1 MEKENRPGKT
11 SKAPALAV
19 IGAGPGG
26 LHAAIAAARRGMKVV
41 LFEKGDVGDRIVCG
55 ECIFDSLGML
65 PPPDAGRLYEV
76 RTILI
81 SARGAYRLPIG
92 NYRRLWMVD
101 RRTWQRQLAAQAAVL
116 GVDVRCGEKITPAGV
131 GELVSRYDWVIDAS
145 GAPSVTS
152 RAYGFAGEYRRR
164 PPLLAYQYTVAGD
177 FSALF
182 SAATIKVGFLSRAPA
197 ECLPGYYWIFP
208 KSSGVANVGV
218 VFTRG
223 GEDGF
228 SLDLKGL
235 LTEIMGR
242 ESLHPERVLRK
253 GGGLIPTCMLP
264 RLVYGRIV
272 LVGDAAG
279 LTSPLHGGGIDLA
292 WLSGVRAVEAISKGK
307 HGVGSYRRGLL
318 SLMKHKLSL
327 EEMVIAKMKTLPFT
341 DFDDLLH
348 AAAVHR
354 AGIRTKVGLRH
365 PGLLAAA
372 WLWLKA
378 RRPPAVIAY
387 ETHMTIRRHNG
398 DEK

>member
-1 MEKENRPGKT
+1 MEKGSGQGKT
-11 SKAPALAV
+11 SAAPTLAV

-65 PPPDAGRLYEV
+65 PPPGAGRLYDV
-76 RTILI
+76 RTILF
-81 SARGAYRLPIG
+81 SARGTYRLPIK
-92 NYRRLWMVD
+92 NYLRLWMVD
-101 RRTWQRQLAAQAAVL
+101 RRTWQRQLAAQAAAL
-116 GVDVRCGEKITPAGV
+116 RVDVRCGEKITPAGV

-152 RAYGFAGEYRRR
+152 RAYGFNGEYRRR
-164 PPLLAYQYTVAGD
+164 PLLAYQYTVAGD

-182 SAATIKVGFLSRAPA
+182 SAATIKVGFLSWAPA

-208 KSSGVANVGV
+208 KSAGVANVGV

-228 SLDLKGL
+228 PLDLKGL
-235 LTEIMGR
+235 LTKIMGR
-242 ESLHPERVLRK
+242 ESLRPERVLRK
-253 GGGLIPTCMLP
+253 GGGLIPTHMLP

-292 WLSGVRAVEAISKGK
+292 RISGIRAVEALSKGK
-307 HGVGSYRRGLL
+307 QGVGAYRRELL
-318 SLMKHKLSL
+318 SLIKHKLVL
-327 EEMVIAKMKTLPFT
+327 EEMLIAKMKTLSFT

-348 AAAVHR
+348 AAAVRR

-372 WLWLKA
+372 WRWLKA
-378 RRPPAVIAY
+378 RRLPTVISDEAVKN
-387 ETHMTIRRHNG
+387 R
-398 DEK
+398 D